1 MINLKVDR
9 SSEMAGIYP
18 ASRISS
24 SNSDFAFFPQQMTT
38 LWLNEFI
45 RDPLYPAGMLLFRLP
60 SRIHP
65 SPRKRPTIL
74 QKAGVKEVSV
84 PSMHR
89 YAIRSPFTISPAFF
103 HMHRPC
109 RSDIQ
114 NGWLSVAAMA
124 VPVVKVPGWEGDDI
138 LGTIAARDEA
148 LGFETDNT
156 PFMALHDGV
165 ALSEP
170 SFLCQDIIPGS
181 YLPDRFQP
189 FGSENQR
196 ISVKARESACKDIDL
211 PSPVPKIGRGNV
223 RIALG
228 VRKPIIQNPVAERI
242 NLAVESVL
250 PSHSFGCQIRGTES
264 AEKGSMY

>member
-45 RDPLYPAGMLLFRLP
+45 REPLYPAGMLLFRLP

-114 NGWLSVAAMA
+114 NGWLSVVMTGSQRPWASRRI
-124 VPVVKVPGWEGDDI
+124 I
-138 LGTIAARDEA
+138 L
-148 LGFETDNT
+148 LLWL
-156 PFMALHDGV
+156 FMTALHF
-165 ALSEP
+165 LNR
-170 SFLCQDIIPGS
+170 SFLCQDIIPGF
-181 YLPDRFQP
+181 YLPDRFQS

-211 PSPVPKIGRGNV
+211 PSPVPKIG
-223 RIALG
+223 
-228 VRKPIIQNPVAERI
+228 
-242 NLAVESVL
+242 SW
-250 PSHSFGCQIRGTES
+250 
-264 AEKGSMY
+264 